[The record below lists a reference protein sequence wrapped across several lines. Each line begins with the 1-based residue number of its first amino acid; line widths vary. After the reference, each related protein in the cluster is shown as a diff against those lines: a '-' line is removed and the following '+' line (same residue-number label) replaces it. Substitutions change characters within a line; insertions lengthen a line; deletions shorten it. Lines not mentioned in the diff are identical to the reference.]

1 MEVVTYTNFYIL
13 YFSGEED
20 EEADGDFGS
29 ASKKRRTAR
38 NVKTRKST
46 VYKYDATCTLFFH
59 FSSAT
64 GMTF

>member
-1 MEVVTYTNFYIL
+1 MGVVSYTHFYIF
-13 YFSGEED
+13 YFSVEDD

-46 VYKYDATCTLFFH
+46 VYKYDATHIIFAILFLQQ
-59 FSSAT
+59 A
-64 GMTF
+64 